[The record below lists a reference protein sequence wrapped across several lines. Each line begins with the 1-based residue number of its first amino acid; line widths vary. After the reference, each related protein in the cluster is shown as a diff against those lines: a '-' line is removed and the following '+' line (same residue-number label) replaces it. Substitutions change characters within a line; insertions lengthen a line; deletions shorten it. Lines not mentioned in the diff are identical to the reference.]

1 MDEIE
6 MIRKIT
12 TLMYSYRHEAHCKS
26 MQKDKVRHRDMMVL
40 DAIVKKE
47 NHIKMSDLSSHFSI
61 TKAAISQE
69 IKRLEELGWI
79 EREKETTDK
88 RAVYLCVT
96 PLGIQTLALQQKK
109 VKAKFVEFFDE
120 LGEEDTQALFRILE
134 KGLEFYKKGE
144 SIC

>member
-1 MDEIE
+1 
-6 MIRKIT
+6 MIRRIT

-26 MQKDKVRHRDMMVL
+26 LQKGKIRHRDMMVL
-40 DAIVKKE
+40 DAILKNE

-69 IKRLEELGWI
+69 IKHLEELGWI
-79 EREKETTDK
+79 EREKENTDK

-96 PLGIQTLALQQKK
+96 PLGVQTLTQQQNN
-109 VKAKFVEFFDE
+109 VKAQFVEFFDE
-120 LGEEDTQALFRILE
+120 LGEEDTKALFRILE
-134 KGLEFYKKGE
+134 KGLEFYKRGE